1 MALPI
6 GYGLP
11 LSIVTNG
18 LPFLISRQS
27 FLGKWPLGC
36 CLSELRELQ
45 LGWPNKMIDER
56 SEQYLKAI
64 GQMEEEGERATTSS
78 LARSLSVSM
87 PSVTEMLQ
95 RLSAKGLVRHQR
107 RGPVRLT
114 KEGQRLASSLI
125 RRHRL
130 WEAFLVRFLGFS
142 WDEVH
147 EEACRLEHATSTP
160 LEERL
165 AGFLRDLDTCPH
177 GHNIPHRASPRRAEP
192 AVPLTKFPAPGPAR
206 VVRIQDE
213 TAQFLRR
220 LTQLDISPG
229 RVLQTEGIRSGDGS
243 VRVRLD
249 GRSHQVPAKV
259 AEQIMV
265 QPAQTEEM
273 PADRAVAVTELRPDQ
288 VGIIVDLS
296 GGRKFVARCLALGLS
311 PGTEVKVVHNSGH
324 GPLIVS
330 VRGTRVA
337 LGRGEAECLRVK
349 RADA

>member
-1 MALPI
+1 
-6 GYGLP
+6 
-11 LSIVTNG
+11 
-18 LPFLISRQS
+18 
-27 FLGKWPLGC
+27 
-36 CLSELRELQ
+36 
-45 LGWPNKMIDER
+45 MIDER
-56 SEQYLKAI
+56 SEQYLKTI
-64 GQMEEEGERATTSS
+64 GQMEEEGEKATTSS
-78 LARSLSVSM
+78 LARSLGVSM
-87 PSVTEMLQ
+87 PSVTEMIQ

-114 KEGQRLASSLI
+114 KDGQRLASSLI

-147 EEACRLEHATSTP
+147 EEACRLEHATSP
-160 LEERL
+160 GLGERL

-177 GHNIPHRASPRRAEP
+177 GHAIPARAELRRAEP
-192 AVPLTKFPAPGPAR
+192 AVPLTKFPAPGAAR

-220 LTQLDISPG
+220 LTRLDISPG
-229 RVLQTEGIRSGDGS
+229 RVLQTEGARSADGS

-265 QPAQTEEM
+265 QPAQAEETA
-273 PADRAVAVTELRPDQ
+273 ADRAVAVGELRPDQ

-296 GGRKFVARCLALGLS
+296 GGRSFMARLLALGCS
-311 PGTEVKVVHNSGH
+311 PGAEVKVVHNSGH

-337 LGRGEAECLRVK
+337 LGRGEAERLLVK
-349 RADA
+349 RVDT

>member
-1 MALPI
+1 
-6 GYGLP
+6 
-11 LSIVTNG
+11 
-18 LPFLISRQS
+18 
-27 FLGKWPLGC
+27 
-36 CLSELRELQ
+36 
-45 LGWPNKMIDER
+45 MIDER

-64 GQMEEEGERATTSS
+64 GQMEEEGEEATTSS

-95 RLSAKGLVRHQR
+95 RLSAKGLVRHPR

-114 KEGQRLASSLI
+114 KDGQRLASSLI

-147 EEACRLEHATSTP
+147 EEACRLEHATSDP

-165 AGFLRDLDTCPH
+165 ASFLRDLDTCPH
-177 GHNIPHRASPRRAEP
+177 GHNIPQRAAPSRAEP
-192 AVPLTKFPAPGPAR
+192 AVPLSKFPSPGRAR

-213 TAQFLRR
+213 TSEFLRR
-220 LTQLDISPG
+220 LTRLDISPG
-229 RVLQTEGIRSGDGS
+229 RLLETEGVSSADGS

-249 GRSHQVPAKV
+249 GRSQEVPAEV

-265 QPAQTEEM
+265 QPAEAEEK
-273 PADRAVAVTELRPDQ
+273 PGDTTVAVTELRPNE
-288 VGIIVDLS
+288 VGIVVDFS
-296 GGRKFVARCLALGLS
+296 GPAESDWRHTHHHWGRRGRSLVDHWGRRGRNFRARCLALGLS
-311 PGTEVKVVHNSGH
+311 PGAEVEVVRNSGH

-337 LGRGEAECLRVK
+337 LGRGEAEGLLVK
-349 RADA
+349 RTDT

>member
-1 MALPI
+1 
-6 GYGLP
+6 
-11 LSIVTNG
+11 
-18 LPFLISRQS
+18 
-27 FLGKWPLGC
+27 
-36 CLSELRELQ
+36 
-45 LGWPNKMIDER
+45 MIDER

-64 GQMEEEGERATTSS
+64 GQMEEEGEQATTSS

-95 RLSAKGLVRHQR
+95 RLSAKGLVHHQR
-107 RGPVRLT
+107 RGQVRLT
-114 KEGQRLASSLI
+114 EDGQRLASSLI

-147 EEACRLEHATSTP
+147 EEACRLEHATSTG

-165 AGFLRDLDTCPH
+165 ASFLRDLDTCPH

-192 AVPLTKFPAPGPAR
+192 AVPLTKFPGPGPAR

-220 LTQLDISPG
+220 LTRLDISPG
-229 RVLQTEGIRSGDGS
+229 RVLQPEGVRSADGS

-249 GRSHQVPAKV
+249 GRSHQVPAEV
-259 AEQIMV
+259 AAQIMV

-273 PADRAVAVTELRPDQ
+273 PADRPVAMTELRPDET
-288 VGIIVDLS
+288 GIIADLS
-296 GGRKFVARCLALGLS
+296 GGRSFVARCLALGCT
-311 PGTEVKVVHNSGH
+311 PGAEVAMVRNSGR
-324 GPLIVS
+324 GSLIIS

-337 LGRGEAECLRVK
+337 LGRGEAEHLLVK
-349 RADA
+349 RAAT

>member
-1 MALPI
+1 
-6 GYGLP
+6 
-11 LSIVTNG
+11 
-18 LPFLISRQS
+18 
-27 FLGKWPLGC
+27 
-36 CLSELRELQ
+36 
-45 LGWPNKMIDER
+45 MIDER
-56 SEQYLKAI
+56 SQQYLKTI
-64 GQMEEEGERATTSS
+64 GQMEEEGEEATTSS
-78 LARSLSVSM
+78 LARSLGVSM

-95 RLSAKGLVRHQR
+95 RLSAKGLVRHRR

-114 KEGQRLASSLI
+114 EDGQRLASSLI

-147 EEACRLEHATSTP
+147 EEACRLEHATSAP

-177 GHNIPHRASPRRAEP
+177 GHAIPVRASLPRAEP
-192 AVPLTKFPAPGPAR
+192 AVPLSKFPAPGPAR
-206 VVRIQDE
+206 VVRILDE

-229 RVLQTEGIRSGDGS
+229 RVLQTEGVRSGDGS
-243 VRVRLD
+243 VAVRLD
-249 GRSHQVPAKV
+249 GRSHQVPAEV

-265 QPAQTEEM
+265 QPVQMEET
-273 PADRAVAVTELRPDQ
+273 PADKAVAVTELRPDQ
-288 VGIIVDLS
+288 AGIIVDLS
-296 GGRKFVARCLALGLS
+296 APAESHWHQRHHHQHSGRGGRGFLDQFGRRGRNFMARCLALGLA

-324 GPLIVS
+324 GPLILS

-337 LGRGEAECLRVK
+337 LGRGEAERLLVK
-349 RADA
+349 RVGNS

>member
-1 MALPI
+1 
-6 GYGLP
+6 
-11 LSIVTNG
+11 
-18 LPFLISRQS
+18 
-27 FLGKWPLGC
+27 
-36 CLSELRELQ
+36 
-45 LGWPNKMIDER
+45 MIDER

-64 GQMEEEGERATTSS
+64 GQMEEEGEKATTSS
-78 LARSLSVSM
+78 LARSLGVSM
-87 PSVTEMLQ
+87 PSVTEMIQ

-114 KEGQRLASSLI
+114 KDGQRLASSLI

-147 EEACRLEHATSTP
+147 EEACRLEHATSP
-160 LEERL
+160 GLGERL
-165 AGFLRDLDTCPH
+165 ASFLRDLDTCPH
-177 GHNIPHRASPRRAEP
+177 GHAIPVRAELRRAEP
-192 AVPLTKFPAPGPAR
+192 AVPLTKFPAPGAAR

-220 LTQLDISPG
+220 LTRLDISPG
-229 RVLQTEGIRSGDGS
+229 RVLQTEGVRSADGS

-265 QPAQTEEM
+265 QPAQAEETV
-273 PADRAVAVTELRPDQ
+273 ADRAVAVSELRPDQ

-296 GGRKFVARCLALGLS
+296 GGRSFMARLLALGCS

-337 LGRGEAECLRVK
+337 LGRGEAERLLVK
-349 RADA
+349 RVDT

>member
-1 MALPI
+1 
-6 GYGLP
+6 
-11 LSIVTNG
+11 
-18 LPFLISRQS
+18 
-27 FLGKWPLGC
+27 
-36 CLSELRELQ
+36 
-45 LGWPNKMIDER
+45 MIDER
-56 SEQYLKAI
+56 SQQYLKAI
-64 GQMEEEGERATTSS
+64 GQMEEEEEKATTSS

-95 RLSAKGLVRHQR
+95 RLSAKGLVHHQR
-107 RGPVRLT
+107 RGQVRLT
-114 KEGQRLASSLI
+114 EDGQRLASSLI

-147 EEACRLEHATSTP
+147 EEACRLEHATSTG

-165 AGFLRDLDTCPH
+165 ASFLRGLDTCPH
-177 GHNIPHRASPRRAEP
+177 GHAIPVREELHRAEP
-192 AVPLTKFPAPGPAR
+192 AVPLTKFPAPGRAR
-206 VVRIQDE
+206 VARIQDE

-220 LTQLDISPG
+220 LTRLDISPG
-229 RVLQTEGIRSGDGS
+229 RVLQTEGISSADGS

-249 GRSHQVPAKV
+249 GRSHQVPAKM

-265 QPAQTEEM
+265 QPAQTQET
-273 PADRAVAVTELRPDQ
+273 PADTTVAVSELRPDQ
-288 VGIIVDLS
+288 TGIITDLS
-296 GGRKFVARCLALGLS
+296 GGRSFMARLLALGCS

-337 LGRGEAECLRVK
+337 LGRGEAERLRVK
-349 RADA
+349 RVDT